1 MRCRPERDTF
11 LTKSDPERAAI
22 YLALGRKP
30 YVSIFCPYWCAVN
43 RSESRASFSPTQL
56 LPLTNYHWGWE
67 TWSQWITISP
77 LPMNGQ
83 QTQTFHSFIWF
94 PTVKKGLAPPYSPL
108 LTSGGT
114 RETKVI
120 GRRRRRRRCDWIT
133 CRTSYRAT
141 SFSELIVIN
150 LIIFIS

>member
-1 MRCRPERDTF
+1 MDEDGRDHGHRSRSDLLLRDIVTLLSALLLFGQNLMRCPHCQLPLLPVSLSVDAITLDKYHIFVQCNCNLLHLSMARVGLRYYLSTFTRCWQEQDTF

-67 TWSQWITISP
+67 T
-77 LPMNGQ
+77 
-83 QTQTFHSFIWF
+83 
-94 PTVKKGLAPPYSPL
+94 
-108 LTSGGT
+108 
-114 RETKVI
+114 
-120 GRRRRRRRCDWIT
+120 
-133 CRTSYRAT
+133 
-141 SFSELIVIN
+141 
-150 LIIFIS
+150 